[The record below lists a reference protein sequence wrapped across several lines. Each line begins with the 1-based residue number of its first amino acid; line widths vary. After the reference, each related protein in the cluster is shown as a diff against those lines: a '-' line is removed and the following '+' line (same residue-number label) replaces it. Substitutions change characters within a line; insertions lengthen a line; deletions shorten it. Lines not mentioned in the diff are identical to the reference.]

1 LGAGLLR
8 GSLNNPTSFHKGARF
23 PVAPRRAYAAP
34 AKASTSK
41 YDGPPIGI
49 DLGTTNSCV
58 STIEGTTPKVLE
70 NSEGVRTTPSVVAYL
85 PNGERL
91 VGETAKRQAVT
102 NSANT
107 IYAVKRLIGRRYD
120 DEETQKDQ
128 TMVPYKIVKAANGDA
143 FVEAQGKS
151 MSPSEVSAAI
161 LTKMKETAEAHLRKP
176 VTDCVITVP
185 AYFNDS
191 QKQATIDAGRIAGMK
206 VRRIIAEPT
215 AAALAYGFKE
225 SDSGKTLAVYDL
237 GGGTFDVS
245 ILDIADGVVEVRA
258 TNGDTF
264 LGGEDFDVK
273 LQEHLVDEF
282 KNQSGVDL
290 RGNGLAIQRLREAAE
305 KAKCELSGIT
315 TANINLPYICTV
327 GSEPKHLEMN
337 ITRDTLEGLCRD
349 LIERTMEPCR
359 KAMKDAKVDMK
370 KLTEVLLVGGMTR
383 MPAVQTAVKNYFG
396 KEPSKGVNPDEA
408 VAIGAAIQAAV
419 LAGGK
424 GMGGIVVVDVTPLS
438 LGIETVGGV
447 FTKLIPRNTNIP
459 CKKSQI
465 FTTSQDSQSQ
475 VEVKVLQGER
485 EMAENNSL
493 LGQFTL
499 HGLPPV
505 PRGVPQIEV
514 TFELDA
520 NGVVHVTALDKNTG
534 KQQNIKV
541 QAKGG
546 LSEGEIQSKIA
557 DAESHAG
564 EDKKRKEILEKRNTA
579 EAEIQKMEN
588 AITEHK
594 AALDATRVTDFG
606 KMILETRRTLEASQD
621 PAEIQ
626 TQFDKLK
633 KESDDLFQSLYNK
646 R

>member
-1 LGAGLLR
+1 M
-8 GSLNNPTSFHKGARF
+8 
-23 PVAPRRAYAAP
+23 
-34 AKASTSK
+34 
-41 YDGPPIGI
+41 
-49 DLGTTNSCV
+49 
-58 STIEGTTPKVLE
+58 EGTTPKVME

-91 VGETAKRQAVT
+91 VGELAKRQAVT
-102 NSANT
+102 NAANT
-107 IYAVKRLIGRRYD
+107 IYAVKRLIGRRFD
-120 DEETQKDQ
+120 DEETKRDQ
-128 TMVPYKIVKAANGDA
+128 TMVPYKIVKADNGDA
-143 FVEAQGKS
+143 FVEAQGKH
-151 MSPSEVSAAI
+151 MSPSEVSAAT
-161 LTKMKETAEAHLRKP
+161 LTKMKETAEAYLRKP

-191 QKQATIDAGRIAGMK
+191 QKQATIDAGRIAGMN

-273 LQEHLVDEF
+273 LQEYLVDEF
-282 KNQSGVDL
+282 KSQSGVDL

-305 KAKCELSGIT
+305 KAKCELSGMT
-315 TANINLPYICTV
+315 TASINLPYICTV

-337 ITRDTLEGLCRD
+337 VTRDVLENLCRD

-383 MPAVQTAVKNYFG
+383 MPAVQAAVKNYFG

-419 LAGGK
+419 LAGGQ

-465 FTTSQDSQSQ
+465 FTTSQDSQTQ

-485 EMAENNSL
+485 EMAEHNSM

-499 HGLPPV
+499 TGLPPV

-520 NGVVHVTALDKNTG
+520 NGVVHVTAMDKAT
-534 KQQNIKV
+534 KRQTNIQV

-546 LSEGEIQSKIA
+546 LSEGEIQKKIQ
-557 DAESHAG
+557 DAEKNAV
-564 EDKKRKEILEKRNTA
+564 EDKKRKEILDKKNTI
-579 EAEIQKMEN
+579 ESELGKIETSLN
-588 AITEHK
+588 EYK
-594 AALDATRVTDFG
+594 ANLDETKVKSLSTN
-606 KMILETRRTLEASQD
+606 ILEMRRAMETGGDVNEMQA
-621 PAEIQ
+621 
-626 TQFDKLK
+626 QFDKLK
-633 KESDDLFQSLYNK
+633 KESDEIFQSMYNK
-646 R
+646 